1 MIAVIFDMSKI
12 TIDIEIMEEVAL
24 REIEIFRIKSFD
36 R

>member
-36 R
+36 Q

>member
-24 REIEIFRIKSFD
+24 REIGIFRIKSFD

>member
-1 MIAVIFDMSKI
+1 MIGVIFDMSKI
-12 TIDIEIMEEVAL
+12 TIDIEIMEEVAP